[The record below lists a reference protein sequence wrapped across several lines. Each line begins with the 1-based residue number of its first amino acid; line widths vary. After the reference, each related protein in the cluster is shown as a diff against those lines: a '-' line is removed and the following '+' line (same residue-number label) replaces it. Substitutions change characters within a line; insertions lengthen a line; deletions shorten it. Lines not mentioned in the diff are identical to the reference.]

1 MNMLIS
7 IVIALTIDRLFG
19 WPDWLFKRISH
30 PVIAIGHLIS
40 FCDKTFNKKSESFA
54 TRRFGGIITV
64 FIIGGLCFLTS
75 LIISS
80 LIPNGLIGIILTSL
94 LIWPWIGAKSLSEHV
109 IKVAIALSDT
119 DTNAAR
125 TAVSMIVGR
134 TTEKLD
140 EYGIARASLESLSE
154 NTSDGVVAP
163 LFWTTIFGLPGLFV
177 YKAINTMDSRIG
189 YRTQDYEAFGW
200 AAAKLDDLVNFLP
213 ARITGMIY
221 AFTAKKPFYCFNIM
235 WRDAKKHRSP
245 NAGWP
250 ETGFAAALNIRLS
263 GPREYKGVL
272 SSDEWLHEE
281 GKNPTE
287 KDIVLGLRHYNLLL
301 NWLTMI
307 GAFFPALFWPSTTC
321 R

>member
-7 IVIALTIDRLFG
+7 IVIALIIDRLFG
-19 WPDWLFKRISH
+19 WPHWLFKHISH

-40 FCDKTFNKKSESFA
+40 FCDKTFNKKNKSFG

-64 FIIGGLCFLTS
+64 FVIGGSCLLTS
-75 LIISS
+75 LVISS
-80 LIPNGLIGIILTSL
+80 LIPNGSIGIILTSL

-109 IKVAIALSDT
+109 ISVAIALADD

-125 TAVSMIVGR
+125 SAVSMIVGR
-134 TTEKLD
+134 TTKNLD

-163 LFWTTIFGLPGLFV
+163 LFWTAIFGLPGLFV

-189 YRTQDYEAFGW
+189 YRTQDYKAFGW
-200 AAAKLDDLVNFLP
+200 AAAKLDDFVNFLP

-221 AFTAKKPFYCFNIM
+221 AVTSKKPAYCFNIM
-235 WRDAKKHRSP
+235 RRDARKHRSP

-250 ETGFAAALNIRLS
+250 ESGFAAALNIRLS
-263 GPREYKGVL
+263 GPREYEGIL
-272 SSDEWLHEE
+272 SSDEWLHIE
-281 GKNPTE
+281 GENPTE
-287 KDIVLGLRHYNLLL
+287 KHIVLGLRHYNLLL
-301 NWLTMI
+301 NWLIVI
-307 GAFFPALFWPSTTC
+307 GIFLPVLFWLTEAGH
-321 R
+321 